1 MFVVHVMQEVGVPML
16 KKRADR
22 FGEVL
27 ATKLKAEHSAE
38 QAAEQ
43 ASTEQSA
50 RLRRAERF
58 GLPATGGGDAG
69 AAAESRKRAA
79 GVGAADAASGE
90 QLAKRASRFGS
101 AALNG
106 AAAGDQVNNERRRAR
121 ASRFG
126 QAVDALPENGK

>member
-1 MFVVHVMQEVGVPML
+1 MFVIHVMQEVAVPML
-16 KKRADR
+16 KKRAER

-27 ATKLKAEHSAE
+27 ATKLKEEETAEL
-38 QAAEQ
+38 AAVQ

-50 RLRRAERF
+50 LLRRAERF

-69 AAAESRKRAA
+69 AAAESRKRTA
-79 GVGAADAASGE
+79 GVGVADAASTE
-90 QLAKRASRFGS
+90 QLAKRASRFGT

-106 AAAGDQVNNERRRAR
+106 GASSDQVGEERRLAR

-126 QAVDALPENGK
+126 PAVPSLPENGK